1 MRISVVPVR
10 GSGILADMPDS
21 TTIKVSVQTR
31 DALRQ
36 LADLEGLTLNAQIER
51 MIRQERRRTIGAQ
64 LASTPLNAD
73 EIAILNASAHD
84 VANESR

>member
-36 LADLEGLTLNAQIER
+36 LADLEGLTLNAQMER